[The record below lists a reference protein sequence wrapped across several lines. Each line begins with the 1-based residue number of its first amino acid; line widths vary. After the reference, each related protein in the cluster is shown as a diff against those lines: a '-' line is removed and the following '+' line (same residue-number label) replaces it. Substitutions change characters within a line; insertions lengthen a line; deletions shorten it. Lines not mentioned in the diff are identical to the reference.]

1 VCERSNSAAQE
12 WKCAGAVREAHRA
25 LSGHGNFVDD
35 GLRDGPA
42 ELSEHV
48 SAA

>member
-1 VCERSNSAAQE
+1 MREPF
-12 WKCAGAVREAHRA
+12 WEAHRA

-42 ELSEHV
+42 ETKRARVCSLVIPAATSV
-48 SAA
+48 S